1 MKLAILGGTGIEG
14 KGLALRFAACGA
26 EVILGSR
33 SAERAGTLASEY
45 NIFLGKSLI
54 EGCSNLEALALAEI
68 VFLAVPFENVLAA
81 IESCRKGFRA
91 GQVLVDV
98 TVPVAFRGGRPEFV
112 QPEGGSNSQLIA
124 RHVPP
129 GVAVVAAFKTIPAHL
144 LADLPTELQCDVF
157 VCSDSTE
164 ARHRVMEIATM
175 IPTLRPLDA
184 GPLEVAAALERMT
197 FMAIHLNRRYKRK
210 GARFTVQGI

>member
-33 SAERAGTLASEY
+33 SAERADTLASEY
-45 NIFLGKSLI
+45 NILLGKSLI

-112 QPEGGSNSQLIA
+112 QPEGGSVSSRRQFALKSDQERAGNSL
-124 RHVPP
+124 RH
-129 GVAVVAAFKTIPAHL
+129 L
-144 LADLPTELQCDVF
+144 
-157 VCSDSTE
+157 
-164 ARHRVMEIATM
+164 
-175 IPTLRPLDA
+175 
-184 GPLEVAAALERMT
+184 PLERSRL
-197 FMAIHLNRRYKRK
+197 F
-210 GARFTVQGI
+210 FF